1 MYLKL
6 PDIYPYDLSR
16 FKDDFPNTSPPDAWE
31 NSLLAQFGI
40 VPVTLTPQPDFV
52 FYEQMLLESPPQ
64 NVNGSW
70 VQVWSV
76 VDRTPEDKQLMAE
89 NKGYD
94 VRAERDQRLRDECD
108 TINPMRWEALSDEQK
123 EQARA
128 HRLALL
134 DIPNQPGFPW
144 NVTWPQ
150 NPF

>member
-1 MYLKL
+1 
-6 PDIYPYDLSR
+6 
-16 FKDDFPNTSPPDAWE
+16 
-31 NSLLAQFGI
+31 LLAQFGI